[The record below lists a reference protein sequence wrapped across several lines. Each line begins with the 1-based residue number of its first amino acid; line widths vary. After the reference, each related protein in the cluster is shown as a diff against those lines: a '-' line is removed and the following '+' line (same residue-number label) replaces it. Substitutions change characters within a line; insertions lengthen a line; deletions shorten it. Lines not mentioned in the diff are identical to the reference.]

1 MEYCIR
7 LISSL
12 GVIAVDG
19 LDGKVDG
26 RISYIDN
33 IVINNG
39 PIDGGVVTRYT
50 DTERR
55 SDVGRRSR
63 SLPASLKSVPIGTGE
78 LETSNRSIEEYTD
91 NELSV
96 GGFHSPLEL
105 DHEDLDTSH
114 LTIIEGPD
122 VLDLGK

>member
-12 GVIAVDG
+12 GIIAVDG

-39 PIDGGVVTRYT
+39 PIDRDVVARYT

-55 SDVGRRSR
+55 SVADRRSR
-63 SLPASLKSVPIGTGE
+63 SLPASLKSVPIGTGQ
-78 LETSNRSIEEYTD
+78 LETSNGSVEEYTD

-96 GGFHSPLEL
+96 RGFHSPTKL
-105 DHEDLDTSH
+105 DHEDLDTSC

-122 VLDLGK
+122 VLDLGE